1 MIHDPATRDRH
12 RAAMSGSGRRVA
24 ERRGDMMTS
33 ITVSCAYEE
42 GRQACIDGLAISE
55 CPYPADDP
63 AHDAWMDGWEAAHD
77 KVEAEEAQEVLG

>member
-1 MIHDPATRDRH
+1 
-12 RAAMSGSGRRVA
+12 
-24 ERRGDMMTS
+24 MMTS
-33 ITVSCAYEE
+33 ITVNCAYEE